1 MTGSLSYPRPGTG
14 LTLLTGPHQSGK
26 SRRLWQLLRAEAPGT
41 AVLVRTGGMNRDLVR
56 QAYVWGGPGWMPTV
70 LTLPELAERA
80 AAALGDAPSSL
91 SEAWIRHAVRR
102 WAVEGLTGTAW
113 ASLAGYRRTAR
124 ELTDLLLRL
133 DTQLIGDA
141 DLALAQR
148 GYDERLRGHIRT
160 LLRARTW
167 LRTTAQQR
175 LAATPGARWATLQDA
190 PVPWAAIYVD
200 DILAMTPAEV
210 AWLAALAR
218 TRRVV
223 VAAIADDRCP
233 GGLAEQL
240 RSAVPEADE
249 ERLAGIHAEAPHAPG
264 MKALVQGILP
274 PDGESPRLGSEAV
287 AALGCYRYR
296 DPVHAGRAL
305 AAWLTARRIA
315 SAQVNCYVRVADG
328 EALAFADALRA
339 AGIPV
344 SGRFSVA
351 FGSTAA
357 GGTIAALGA
366 WLSQPSWPR
375 FRELAL
381 RLPLATMV
389 PVLDL
394 VGPWHSEQEA
404 FIALT
409 ALATTGEHG
418 DLGIAK
424 PLRAGLA
431 STVDVLRAL
440 HASLPREGTWL
451 ARLNQACAQLA
462 LPVAPV
468 ATALAALEALH
479 PVDGDDLIDA
489 LANIDVEVVRDGGPE
504 ALLVLDAV
512 RGRSQPRA
520 VAVIHGLEHGVWPP
534 RRGAGILLSPEEQAR
549 IAAAGG
555 SDWFDEGGRISGE
568 IAALLACVA
577 RGTTQLVL
585 GIPCGERQGSAW
597 LATIAEQAGWDL
609 EALRAQPD
617 SEAVAG
623 APLGPADSLGAA
635 EQALWLGPR
644 RKPSLTFTVPPRAP
658 AALGL
663 RVSTLDRAI
672 GDSFALVC
680 DRLAVGEV
688 LQNRAA
694 LDDGNELHALLRDLA
709 EHAPEA
715 WPTAVEPLLE
725 AWFAAAPDALERAA
739 RQRRAPVLR
748 TIVVKEAGVASGARV
763 DPERKVPV
771 ELDLGALGTLTL
783 TGRADRLDHLPDGS
797 TAVVDYKRGRQERHR
812 QLIKEQREAQVTAY
826 LVGLRQAGAT
836 LAGGAFVTLADGK
849 RVAVDLEGL
858 DVRWSAVLAG
868 IVALAEGTATAR
880 AVDGACPPA
889 VIRLAECGTLTESEE
904 DA

>member
-1 MTGSLSYPRPGTG
+1 MTGSSACSRPATG

-56 QAYVWGGPGWMPTV
+56 QAYAWGGTGWLPTIV
-70 LTLPELAERA
+70 TLPELAERA
-80 AAALGDAPSSL
+80 AAALGDAPASL
-91 SEAWIRHAVRR
+91 SEAWIRHALRR
-102 WAVEGLTGTAW
+102 WEVDGLAGTAW

-133 DTQLIGDA
+133 DAQRIDDA
-141 DLALAQR
+141 DLTLVQR
-148 GYDERLRGHIRT
+148 GADERLQGHIRT

-167 LRTTAQQR
+167 LRDAAQR
-175 LAATPGARWATLQDA
+175 RRAATPGARWAALQNA

-233 GGLAEQL
+233 GGLAERL

-249 ERLAGIHAEAPHAPG
+249 ERLVGIHAQAPHARG
-264 MKALVQGILP
+264 MRALVQGILP
-274 PDGESPRLGSEAV
+274 PDGESPRLTSEAF

-315 SAQVNCYVRVADG
+315 PAQVNCYVRVADG
-328 EALAFADALRA
+328 DALAFADALRG
-339 AGIPV
+339 AGIAV
-344 SGRFSVA
+344 NGRFSVA
-351 FGSTAA
+351 FGATAA

-366 WLSQPSWPR
+366 WLSRPSWPR

-381 RLPLATMV
+381 RLPLATAV

-394 VGPWHSEQEA
+394 VGPWSSEHEA
-404 FIALT
+404 FTALA

-418 DLGIAK
+418 ELGIAK
-424 PLRAGLA
+424 PLRAALA
-431 STVDVLRAL
+431 STVEVLRVL

-451 ARLNQACAQLA
+451 TRLNQACAQLA

-468 ATALAALEALH
+468 ASALAALEALH
-479 PVDGDDLIDA
+479 PVNGDDLIDA

-520 VAVIHGLEHGVWPP
+520 IAVIHGLEHGVWPP
-534 RRGAGILLSPEEQAR
+534 RRGAGILLSPEEQGR

-555 SDWFDEGGRISGE
+555 SDWFDEGGRMSGE
-568 IAALLACVA
+568 VAALLACVA
-577 RGTTQLVL
+577 RGTTQLVV

-609 EALRAQPD
+609 EALRGQPD
-617 SEAVAG
+617 AEAVAG
-623 APLGPADSLGAA
+623 APLGPTDSLGTA
-635 EQALWLGPR
+635 EQALWQGPR
-644 RKPSLTFTVPPRAP
+644 RTPSLHFHVPPRAP
-658 AALGL
+658 TDLGL

-672 GDSFALVC
+672 GDTFALVC
-680 DRLAVGEV
+680 DRLALGEV
-688 LQNRAA
+688 LQNRVA

-709 EHAPEA
+709 QHPPEA
-715 WPTAVEPLLE
+715 WPTAVEGLLE

-748 TIVVKEAGVASGARV
+748 TIVAKEAGVASGARI
-763 DPERKVPV
+763 DAERKVSV
-771 ELDLGALGTLTL
+771 ELDLGFLGRLTL

-812 QLIKEQREAQVTAY
+812 QLVKEQREAQVTAY
-826 LVGLRQAGAT
+826 LIGLRQAGAT

-858 DVRWSAVLAG
+858 DARWNAVLAG
-868 IVALAEGTATAR
+868 IVTLAGGAATAR

-889 VIRLAECGTLTESEE
+889 VIRLAECAALTDAEE